1 MSRSDNHSPS
11 PESGYRPARPVREP
25 PGRLNRVMTQ
35 IVGVIILIGVFVI
48 LTGVA
53 PVSKIRFERT
63 EGRVRARIQS
73 CAFFVVPYW
82 TVWVDPV
89 KGIDSRTREGRV
101 TRTRRTGGSDHYS
114 KADDNGFLVIKGPI
128 QNSEVLVSPASLGE
142 VEERAQEFL
151 NNPQAGELNLF
162 VVANWTLSLVFSGL
176 ATLLFAIIAGSFVFG
191 IFHKM
196 KMKRGRNRSRH

>member
-1 MSRSDNHSPS
+1 MSRSDPPSPS
-11 PESGYRPARPVREP
+11 SESGYRPALPVREP
-25 PGRLNRVMTQ
+25 TGRMNRVVTQ
-35 IVGVIILIGVFVI
+35 IVGVLILIGAFVI

-53 PVSKIRFERT
+53 PVSKIRFERA

-89 KGIDSRTREGRV
+89 TGIDSRTREGSV
-101 TRTRRTGGSDHYS
+101 TRTRRTGGPDHYT
-114 KADDNGFLVIKGPI
+114 KADDNGFLVIEGRN
-128 QNSEVLVSPASLGE
+128 QNSEVLVSPASLDE
-142 VEERAQEFL
+142 VEERSREFL
-151 NNPQAGELNLF
+151 DDPHARELNLF

-176 ATLLFAIIAGSFVFG
+176 ATLLFAIIVGSFVFG

-196 KMKRGRNRSRH
+196 RMKRGRNRTRH